1 MGQCIS
7 SNASSGVGQVRV
19 RAIEIV
25 ASARQG
31 GFTAAPPRGRE
42 DPRQPSGLQ
51 L

>member
-19 RAIEIV
+19 RALEIV

-31 GFTAAPPRGRE
+31 RLTAAPARGQKTLANRLVC
-42 DPRQPSGLQ
+42 D
-51 L
+51 